1 MNYMSLEISTK
12 SFECAVVNESGSLM
26 QRSTLPVSL
35 KAVRD
40 VIQTV
45 KAPLSLVFEEGEL
58 AGWLYRNLI
67 NDVDQIVVAEPW
79 YNRLI
84 YDTDTK
90 TDNLDVIKLVKLFRG
105 GFIQPVHHTHDEDRA
120 EFKRLVFAYH
130 DTSKQ
135 LTRCKN
141 QVKSQYR
148 VQGVI
153 IKNKAVYSP
162 DHREGYLSRLTS
174 DKVIRSY
181 YERLDLFSQQKER
194 LKQETKRRSRTYP
207 EIARFDAIP
216 GVGPIGAATFY
227 AVIDDPNRFTRKQQI
242 WSYCHL
248 GKGSYESG
256 NLTLNRKQK
265 RGNRWL
271 KRIAL
276 NAATLA
282 IRSKPNPY
290 RSQYIELVEIKGKD
304 SRLAK
309 RIVARHILTT
319 MWAMW
324 RKGERYRG

>member
-1 MNYMSLEISTK
+1 MKYMSLEISTK
-12 SFECAVVNESGSLM
+12 SFECAVVNESGSLI

-67 NDVDQIVVAEPW
+67 NDLDQIVVAEPW

-84 YDTDTK
+84 YDTDIK
-90 TDNLDVIKLVKLFRG
+90 NDNLDAIKLVKLFRG

-130 DTSKQ
+130 DANKQ

-141 QVKSQYR
+141 QIKSQYR
-148 VQGVI
+148 QQGII
-153 IKNKAVYSP
+153 IKNQAVYSL
-162 DHREGYLSRLTS
+162 DHRDEYLSRLAL
-174 DKVIRSY
+174 DKIMRSY
-181 YERLDLFSQQKER
+181 YDRLDLLSKQKEC
-194 LKQETKRRSRTYP
+194 LKQETKRRSRAYP

-216 GVGPIGAATFY
+216 GVGLIAAATFY
-227 AVIDDPNRFTRKQQI
+227 AVIDEPNRFTRKQQL

-256 NLTLNRKQK
+256 NMMLNRKQK

-271 KRIAL
+271 KHIAL
-276 NAATLA
+276 SAATRA
-282 IRSKPNPY
+282 IRCKANPY
-290 RSQYIELVEIKGKD
+290 RSQYIELVEIKGK
-304 SRLAK
+304 SPRLAK
-309 RIVARHILTT
+309 RVVARHILTT

-324 RKGERYRG
+324 KKGVQYQG